1 MSLASR
7 IALLVAL
14 AASILPFASTL
25 TVPTAYKSVST
36 DELSSLAATSNFVI
50 ASQQFGTALNIQG
63 AVTGDGDAVIL
74 YSNAF
79 DGSIN
84 QQWIL
89 NNVAGSSNQYTIESA
104 QAATFLSFPGAE
116 SSTTSSNAQTVIDA
130 SNHPTFTI
138 QQITPFE
145 NAYTI
150 TENKFGNILTA
161 WAQYAEDGSVGL
173 ATFQPSADLGAAQ
186 VWMIFSAP
194 A

>member
-1 MSLASR
+1 MSLAS

-25 TVPTAYKSVST
+25 TVPTGYKSIST

-50 ASQQFGTALNIQG
+50 ASQQFGTALNVQG
-63 AVTGDGDAVIL
+63 DTTGDGDAVIL

-79 DGSIN
+79 DGSLN

-89 NNVAGSSNQYTIESA
+89 NNVAGSPNQYTIESA

-116 SSTTSSNAQTVIDA
+116 SSTTSSNAQTVIDTTYY
-130 SNHPTFTI
+130 PTFTI
-138 QQITPFE
+138 QQISPFQ
-145 NAYTI
+145 NGYT
-150 TENKFGNILTA
+150 FGNILTA

-173 ATFQPSADLGAAQ
+173 GAPEELSALEEEGS
-186 VWMIFSAP
+186 VLSLEGEGE
-194 A
+194 